1 MKVLSFQRLHF
12 GDKVKWDEMF
22 DSEGELIE
30 IVKNINVVQFQDK
43 GCKGYSYIEGF
54 QRTLSSG
61 NDLSRAQLTQLKRL
75 AKEVYKYHM
84 NL

>member
-1 MKVLSFQRLHF
+1 MKLLSFSRFHF

-22 DSEGELIE
+22 DSVEELVE
-30 IVKNINVVQFQDK
+30 SVKSIDVARFQDM

-54 QRTLSSG
+54 QRTLNSG
-61 NDLSRAQLTQLKRL
+61 NDLSKPQVTQLKRL